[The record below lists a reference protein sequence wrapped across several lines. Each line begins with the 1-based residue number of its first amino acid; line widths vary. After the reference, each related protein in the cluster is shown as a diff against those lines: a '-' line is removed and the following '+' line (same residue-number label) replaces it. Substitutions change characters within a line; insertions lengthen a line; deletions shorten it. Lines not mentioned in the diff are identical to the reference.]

1 MIDTPCIDPGEMIPN
16 PPDGDHRHFLIGSTE
31 TEIELSP
38 GEHTLFLQAGDGE
51 HTALPGDGMTEVITI
66 TVEE

>member
-1 MIDTPCIDPGEMIPN
+1 MIDTHCIDPGEMTPY
-16 PPDGDHRHFLIGSTE
+16 PPDGDHHHFLLGSTA

-38 GEHTLFLQAGDGE
+38 GEHILCFQAGDGE
-51 HTALPGDGMTEVITI
+51 HTALPGDSMTDVVAI